1 MKLVTIE
8 QATIGN
14 KTYIFLFTRDG
25 PTRQK
30 IVIDDFQPYFYILEE
45 EYSPDFHPNKKENLE
60 KFKTLTGE
68 TVIKFY
74 VQTPGDV
81 PHFRKMFSK
90 TWEADVPFCTR
101 YLIDKIPKLEPVN
114 LRVQYTDIEWDQETD
129 QIISIAVYDNYL
141 NKCIAFVWRKDLKPK
156 VEQKNYV
163 FPKTGYRFN
172 ASIHYYSSRESM
184 LQDYIKFVRQTDPDV
199 LTGWYFTKY
208 DMPGIINSINT
219 VKGLSAAWLSPI
231 GKAYVEKERFYGQDV
246 VVKGRVVWDTLK
258 AYEKLQP
265 TGLPDASLEA
275 IAQKEL
281 GEGKYPLDK
290 PISWLWRNNIE
301 ALVEYNCKDSVLVY
315 RIDNKCKIL
324 DYYDSLRR
332 WVGCEWNH
340 LFSATQMWDTYI
352 LRKVHDKVVLPTK
365 KRVEI
370 ERIKGAEVFT
380 PQKGVHEWVV
390 VLDLK
395 SLYPSNIV
403 TFNMSP
409 ETLVRGKPEPN
420 RKVYNLPNGVSFY
433 AEPVGLFPS
442 ILMELDEERNKYKA
456 LEKQYPFGTS
466 EYYVYFHLQEG
477 IKKHKN
483 ALYGASV
490 HENFRLATRDIGKST
505 TFVGRKV
512 VNRVRQRL
520 IDKGFKVLYGDSV
533 SGDTKVAV
541 IGKQRNLI
549 EIEKLFQYYKSLNLQ
564 KKFKYSYYKHH
575 DKEIIDFTPSKLK
588 LKTISLNLDGHKINF
603 GCRILKIIRHKCKK
617 QLYEI
622 TTESGKKVKVTKD
635 HSLIVLR
642 DNKIKNVKPTD
653 VKFSDFVITVSGFP
667 QKEKKPCVIVP
678 KVCKRCKKIYRGEKE
693 QKFCCKQCYWE
704 DLKTRSNWSKG
715 LTKETDER
723 IKRRAESVKKANQK
737 SMKRPEVREKLRK
750 IALKYWKNSN
760 FVKKQMFARKIRPN
774 KIELKLKELFPK
786 LEYVGDGTLVIGG
799 RCPDFKVKGQ
809 MKLVEFFGDY
819 WHKKQDEKIKVNH
832 FKKYGYKTLVIWEH
846 ELKKGYNFVKEKVNK
861 FIEDCLEVNIEQI
874 ISIKKLKTKEIFVY
888 DLEVEKNHNFL
899 ANGIIVHN
907 TDSVFY
913 FSKKNSLSDIIE
925 EMESVVEDINSDL
938 KNLVEELGGD
948 RENCHIRIEPK
959 KIYRHL
965 LITQVKS
972 GKRGAKK
979 RYAGRVVWAE
989 GKEVDELDIMG
1000 FEFRRSNTSQLTR
1013 NLQKKIFRVLFKYE
1027 PREKLKAYIKKAKE
1041 KLASA
1046 DYEYFGIPQS
1056 ITKPFGKYKTDNPW
1070 VRGAKWSN
1078 EYLGLKFTVGD
1089 KPKILYVRD
1098 VPKDYPKTDVMAF
1111 RRNSDVPPGTVVD
1124 VEKMFEKAVI
1134 MKLEQILDAANLSV
1148 EEIVYGQTSLDQF

>member
-8 QATIGN
+8 QATIGS

-30 IVIDDFQPYFYILEE
+30 IVIDNFRPYFYILEE

-68 TVIKFY
+68 TVIKFH

-101 YLIDKIPKLEPVN
+101 YLIDKVPKLDPVN

-141 NKCIAFVWRKDLKPK
+141 NKCVAFVWRKDLKPK

-184 LQDYIKFVRQTDPDV
+184 LQDYIKFIRQTDPDV

-231 GKAYVEKERFYGQDV
+231 GKAYVEEERFYGQDV

-258 AYEKLQP
+258 AYENLQP

-290 PISWLWRNNIE
+290 PISWLWRNDIE

-442 ILMELDEERNKYKA
+442 ILMELDEERNKYKV

-490 HENFRLATRDIGKST
+490 HENFRLATRDIGKTT

-520 IDKGFKVLYGDSV
+520 INRVFKVLYGD
-533 SGDTKVAV
+533 
-541 IGKQRNLI
+541 
-549 EIEKLFQYYKSLNLQ
+549 
-564 KKFKYSYYKHH
+564 
-575 DKEIIDFTPSKLK
+575 
-588 LKTISLNLDGHKINF
+588 
-603 GCRILKIIRHKCKK
+603 
-617 QLYEI
+617 
-622 TTESGKKVKVTKD
+622 
-635 HSLIVLR
+635 
-642 DNKIKNVKPTD
+642 
-653 VKFSDFVITVSGFP
+653 
-667 QKEKKPCVIVP
+667 
-678 KVCKRCKKIYRGEKE
+678 
-693 QKFCCKQCYWE
+693 
-704 DLKTRSNWSKG
+704 
-715 LTKETDER
+715 
-723 IKRRAESVKKANQK
+723 
-737 SMKRPEVREKLRK
+737 
-750 IALKYWKNSN
+750 
-760 FVKKQMFARKIRPN
+760 
-774 KIELKLKELFPK
+774 
-786 LEYVGDGTLVIGG
+786 
-799 RCPDFKVKGQ
+799 
-809 MKLVEFFGDY
+809 
-819 WHKKQDEKIKVNH
+819 
-832 FKKYGYKTLVIWEH
+832 
-846 ELKKGYNFVKEKVNK
+846 
-861 FIEDCLEVNIEQI
+861 
-874 ISIKKLKTKEIFVY
+874 
-888 DLEVEKNHNFL
+888 
-899 ANGIIVHN
+899 

-913 FSKKNSLSDIIE
+913 FSKKNNLSDIIE

-1013 NLQKKIFRVLFKYE
+1013 DLQKKIFRVLFKYE
-1027 PREKLKAYIKKAKE
+1027 PREKLKAYIKEAKE